1 MSIPAL
7 SHNRVSVL
15 AVLAGGT
22 HDYLRMARPLLRS
35 LEGTQHFH
43 IDVVTEA
50 DKLAVEGRQ
59 VLLVASDHHLQAGE
73 AARLTDFVRR
83 GGGVVVLHGTLANWV
98 ASGEL
103 GELAGWAPTGPAPLT
118 ELVVHAD
125 PSHTVTQRL
134 GPDMKFT
141 DELYLSEGPPS
152 DAAVLLH
159 TSWHF
164 TDQVVAYERAF
175 GAGRFVH
182 IGLGHQASTYED
194 ASFQKLMHRALLF
207 AAGQEAHARV
217 GVGLIGYGAIARAHA
232 TAITATSGLRLRGI
246 CDLSSERRELA
257 AREWTVPTHASAE
270 ELFDDPDVELVVV
283 GTPPSAHADT
293 VLAALAA
300 GKHVVCEKP
309 FALRVQEVDWMIDS
323 AVSRNR
329 VLTVYQSRRWDPDY
343 IAMRDVVRSGGIGEL
358 FYMESFIGGYSHPCD
373 YWHSHEPI
381 SGGTIYDWGSHYF
394 DWVLQLFP
402 DAVKTVSAVGHKRVW
417 HDVTNSDQVRVDLT
431 FEGGAQATFLQSDI
445 AAAMKP
451 KWYLLGTQGAVVG
464 EWREETVTTRGPSG
478 DLVEERLAPAESPA
492 RVKVMRPADDGGSH
506 EEVLVLARRDEN
518 GFYRNLADHLA
529 WEEPLA
535 VPPDE
540 ARRTVAVMEAAAHSI
555 ARGGGQVEVQI

>member
-1 MSIPAL
+1 MMSRR
-7 SHNRVSVL
+7 NRVSVL
-15 AVLAGGT
+15 AVLVGGT
-22 HDYLRMARPLLRS
+22 HDYLQMARPLLRS
-35 LEGTQHFH
+35 LEGTHHFH
-43 IDVVTEA
+43 IDVVTEP
-50 DKLAVEGRQ
+50 DRLAPDGRQ
-59 VLLVASDHHLQAGE
+59 VLLVASDHHLQSGD
-73 AARLTDFVRR
+73 AALLTDFVRR
-83 GGGVVVLHGTLANWV
+83 GGGLVVLHGTLANWV
-98 ASGEL
+98 ESGEM
-103 GELAGWAPTGPAPLT
+103 GELAGWAPTGPAPVT
-118 ELVVHAD
+118 ELVIRAD
-125 PSHTVTQRL
+125 PSHPLTQRL
-134 GPDMKFT
+134 GSEMKFT

-152 DAAVLLH
+152 DASVILG

-164 TDQVVAYERAF
+164 TEQVVAYERAF

-194 ASFQKLMHRALLF
+194 ISFQKLLHRALLF
-207 AAGQEAHARV
+207 AAGQEAGEQV

-232 TAITATSGLRLRGI
+232 TSITATSGLRLRGI
-246 CDLSSERRELA
+246 CDLSTERRELA
-257 AREWTVPTHASAE
+257 AREWTVPTHSTAQ

-323 AVSRNR
+323 AVSQDR

-343 IAMRDVVRSGGIGEL
+343 VAMREVIRSGRIGDL

-373 YWHSHEPI
+373 FWHSHEPI

-402 DAVKTVSAVGHKRVW
+402 DVVKTVSAVGHKRVW

-431 FEGGAQATFLQSDI
+431 FEGGAQASFLQSDI

-451 KWYLLGTQGAVVG
+451 KWYLLGTRGAVVG
-464 EWREETVTTRGPSG
+464 EWREETVTSRGPNG
-478 DLVEERLAPAESPA
+478 ELVDERLAPADSPA
-492 RVKVMRPADDGGSH
+492 RVKVMRPANGGGSH
-506 EEVLVLARRDEN
+506 EEVLVLGRRDEN
-518 GFYRNLADHLA
+518 AFYRNLADHLA

-555 ARGGGQVEVQI
+555 SRGGGQVEVHI

>member
-1 MSIPAL
+1 MSR
-7 SHNRVSVL
+7 NRVSVL
-15 AVLAGGT
+15 ALLAGGV
-22 HDYLRMARPLLRS
+22 HDYLGMAKPLLRA

-43 IDVVTEA
+43 IDVATESENVA
-50 DKLAVEGRQ
+50 PDGRQ
-59 VLLVASDHHLQAGE
+59 VLLVASDHHLPSGQA
-73 AARLTDFVRR
+73 ALLTDFVRR
-83 GGGVVVLHGTLANWV
+83 GGGVVVLHGTLAKW
-98 ASGEL
+98 AQSGEI

-118 ELVVHAD
+118 ELVVRAD
-125 PSHTVTQRL
+125 QSHTLTQRL
-134 GPDMKFT
+134 GPELKFT

-152 DAAVLLH
+152 DASVILR

-164 TDQVVAYERAF
+164 TEQVVAYERTF

-182 IGLGHQASTYED
+182 IGLGHQAATYED
-194 ASFQKLMHRALLF
+194 PSFQKLLHRTLLF
-207 AAGQEAHARV
+207 AAGQDAGTAV

-232 TAITATSGLRLRGI
+232 SSISATSGLRLRGI

-270 ELFDDPDVELVVV
+270 ELFEDPGVELVIV
-283 GTPPSAHADT
+283 GTPPSAHADS

-323 AVSRNR
+323 AVSRDR

-343 IAMRDVVRSGGIGEL
+343 IAMRDVVRSGRIGEL

-373 YWHSHEPI
+373 FWHSHEPI

-402 DAVKTVSAVGHKRVW
+402 DVVKTVSAVGHKRVW

-451 KWYLLGTQGAVVG
+451 KWYLLGTRGAVVG
-464 EWREETVTTRGPSG
+464 EWREQSVTTRGAAG
-478 DLVEERLAPAESPA
+478 DLVEERLAPADSPA

-506 EEVLVLARRDEN
+506 EEVLVLGRRDEN
-518 GFYRNLADHLA
+518 AFYRNLADHLA
-529 WEEPLA
+529 WDEPLA

-555 ARGGGQVEVQI
+555 ARGGGQVEVHI

>member
-1 MSIPAL
+1 MSR
-7 SHNRVSVL
+7 NRVPVL
-15 AVLAGGT
+15 ALLAGGT
-22 HDYLRMARPLLRS
+22 HDYLHMARPLLRA
-35 LEGTQHFH
+35 LEATQHFH
-43 IDVVTEA
+43 IDVVTDPEG
-50 DKLAVEGRQ
+50 LALDHMQ
-59 VLLVASDHHLQAGE
+59 VLVAASDHHLQPGQ
-73 AARLTDFVRR
+73 AAQLTDFVRR
-83 GGGVVVLHGTLANWV
+83 GGGLVLLHGTLASW
-98 ASGEL
+98 AET
-103 GELAGWAPTGPAPLT
+103 GELAELARWAPTGPAPLT
-118 ELVVHAD
+118 ELVVRAD
-125 PSHTVTQRL
+125 PSHPLTQRL
-134 GPDMKFT
+134 GPEIKVT

-152 DAAVLLH
+152 DSAVILS

-164 TDQVVAYERAF
+164 SEQVVAYERSF

-182 IGLGHQASTYED
+182 IGLGHQPSTYED
-194 ASFQKLMHRALLF
+194 VSFQKLLHRALLF
-207 AAGQEAHARV
+207 AAGQVAAAPV

-232 TAITATSGLRLRGI
+232 ASVSTTAGLRLRGI
-246 CDLSSERRELA
+246 CDVSTERRELA
-257 AREWTVPTHASAE
+257 AREWGVPTHASME
-270 ELFDDPDVELVVV
+270 DLFDDPEVGLVVV

-323 AVSRNR
+323 AASRDR

-343 IAMRDVVRSGGIGEL
+343 LAMRDVVRSGRIGEL

-373 YWHSHEPI
+373 FWHSHEPI

-402 DAVKTVSAVGHKRVW
+402 DTVKTVSAVAHKRVW

-431 FEGGAQATFLQSDI
+431 FDGGAQATFLQSDI
-445 AAAMKP
+445 AAALKP
-451 KWYLLGTQGAVVG
+451 KWYLLGTRGAVVG
-464 EWREETVTTRGPSG
+464 EWREEVVTSRGPG
-478 DLVEERLAPAESPA
+478 GGLVEERLAPADSPA
-492 RVKVMRPADDGGSH
+492 RVKVLRPAEAGGSH
-506 EEVLVLARRDEN
+506 EEVLVLGRRDET

-555 ARGGGQVEVQI
+555 ARGGGQVEVHI